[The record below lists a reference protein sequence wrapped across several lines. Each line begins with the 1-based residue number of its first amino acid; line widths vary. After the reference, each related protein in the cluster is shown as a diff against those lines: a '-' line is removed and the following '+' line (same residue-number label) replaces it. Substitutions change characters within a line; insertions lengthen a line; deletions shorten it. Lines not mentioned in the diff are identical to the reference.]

1 MILQAMGVGP
11 TVNVGLGRL
20 ELRQRDCF
28 ILCTDGLTTKVDAAR
43 IRETVLGAPSLNAA
57 CARLVGLANAR
68 GGDDNIT
75 VIVAGVSGDLPPLA
89 PRESL
94 SDTFSVIKEF
104 GANPH

>member
-1 MILQAMGVGP
+1 V
-11 TVNVGLGRL
+11 
-20 ELRQRDCF
+20 
-28 ILCTDGLTTKVDAAR
+28 
-43 IRETVLGAPSLNAA
+43 A

-68 GGDDNIT
+68 GGEDNVT

-104 GANPH
+104 DAKPD